1 MRRRKKK
8 KCVIERERHLNTL
21 HFTGIALK
29 AHICRC
35 VERQLN
41 KVALGKVTNI
51 IDFNSLLTSDG
62 VEEGM
67 FFMSSTM
74 ESLREFY

>member
-1 MRRRKKK
+1 MREKDTY
-8 KCVIERERHLNTL
+8 TL
-21 HFTGIALK
+21 HFTGIAQK

-41 KVALGKVTNI
+41 KVALGKVTNT
-51 IDFNSLLTSDG
+51 IDFNSLLTSDE

-74 ESLREFY
+74 ESLREFYK